1 MVRKMVERQCWIMHI
16 VNRVNKADTHNTVFF
31 VCFFNLRRKATWE
44 SFYHYFLQTLKRKE
58 KKNHKL
64 PWLQEY
70 QMKDLM
76 TFDVYESFTF
86 LCSTEAPE
94 VSREHSVLFFA
105 L

>member
-1 MVRKMVERQCWIMHI
+1 MGIFIITFCRLL
-16 VNRVNKADTHNTVFF
+16 KA
-31 VCFFNLRRKATWE
+31 
-44 SFYHYFLQTLKRKE
+44 LKLE

-76 TFDVYESFTF
+76 TFAVYESFTF